1 MVKDSCITLEGPLT
15 VDSVP
20 LIFKKP
26 LVLDNDFYQVNLKGV
41 SEIDSAGMALLL
53 YWWTRCKEQNCRLE
67 FDHCPEK
74 LRQIAVVS
82 GLESVFL
89 DASPLE

>member
-1 MVKDSCITLEGPLT
+1 
-15 VDSVP
+15 
-20 LIFKKP
+20 
-26 LVLDNDFYQVNLKGV
+26 
-41 SEIDSAGMALLL
+41 MALLL